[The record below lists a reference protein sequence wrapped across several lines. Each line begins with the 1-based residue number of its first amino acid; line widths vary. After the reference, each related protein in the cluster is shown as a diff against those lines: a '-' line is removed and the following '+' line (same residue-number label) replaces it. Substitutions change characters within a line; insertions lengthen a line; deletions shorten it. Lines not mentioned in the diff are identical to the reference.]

1 MADMPTSDTSR
12 TQSIEPDQSWPEVV
26 EVRLQWRLPSGRVM
40 ATIKQITADEF
51 FGRGKIGAPLNG
63 DAIVSMI
70 ERLRREGPP
79 REKAKPFKREG
90 KDASRK

>member
-1 MADMPTSDTSR
+1 MPDIPEPETSR
-12 TQSIEPDQSWPEVV
+12 AQSSEPDQTWPEVV

-51 FGRGKIGAPLNG
+51 FGRGKHGAPLPG
-63 DAIVSMI
+63 DALISMV

-79 REKAKPFKREG
+79 RDKPEPFTRQG
-90 KDASRK
+90 KDQTRR